1 MRLHTRILSTLLVFG
16 LAAPLSA
23 QTSPLS
29 IQARP
34 LQVGDLYALKE
45 VGDPRISPDGRWVA
59 YTVTTPDREKDKPDS
74 DIYLIPAAG
83 GEAIRLTAGD
93 RSEQKPRFSPDGQWL
108 AFLAGESDGETQVW
122 LMRRAGG
129 DAVQLTSY
137 QASVSDLVWSPD
149 SAHLALVVEDPDPAK
164 PGSDGTGASEDR
176 QTARPIVVTRLQFKQ
191 DGKGYLSDRRTH
203 VHIFTVATRTS
214 RQLTSGP
221 FDDSQPAWSPDG
233 RIVAFTSNRLLP
245 DADSGQNTDVFL
257 VPATGGIPR
266 AVAKTERAESHA
278 AFSPD
283 GEHLV
288 FVAGG
293 DPGDL
298 WYGAS
303 HIAAVPVS
311 GGAPRPLT
319 AGLDRNVSQ
328 PVFSRDGRSVYF
340 LLEDGGAQPLARV
353 PLAGGAVVRIA
364 GRESGITAF
373 DVGPADD
380 IVVLESSF
388 QYPAEV
394 FRVTLPRP
402 DGSAGLERLTHV
414 NDSFLA
420 GITLGSVERVT
431 FTSPDGTRVDGFV
444 TKPPAYT
451 KGQPV
456 PAILWLH
463 GGPASQYAAVFDFEW
478 HIFAA
483 HGYAVIAPNPRGS
496 TGYGTAFSRAI
507 WADWGTRDTQ
517 DVLAAVDHVVKMGVA
532 DPDRLGVGG
541 WSYGGILTNYVIT
554 KTPRFN
560 AATSG
565 AGAANILA
573 GYGTDHYQYEYEREL
588 GLPWKA
594 RDTYLKLSSSFF
606 DVEKIV
612 TPVLYL
618 CGQKD
623 MNVPLLNNEQLY
635 QAVRRVNRVPTE
647 LVIYPEQWHVLE
659 TPSHQLDRYERSI
672 AWYDRFLKATAHQ
685 RGESAPET
693 TSLLGR
699 PLHPVVL
706 APAARE
712 AAARNV
718 EAARNAFVKT
728 PDNADAILWFGRHQ
742 AAAGQVRAA
751 IETFTRGVA
760 RFPND
765 ARFFRHRGHRYI
777 TLRAFDQAIVDLTRA
792 SQLIAGKP
800 DVPEPSLADATVM
813 SSETLHYA
821 IWYHLGLAHYL
832 KGDFERALPAFRACF
847 EVARGSDDQTIGAS
861 DWLYMTLRRLGR
873 DEEAAAVLEGIGPSM
888 KVRADQSYF
897 VRLMMYKGNY
907 APEDLLRAGGDGV
920 TAATYGYAVG
930 NWYLYNA
937 RSSDAKN
944 VFRRVIEG
952 SNWMAFGYIAA
963 EAELARME
971 SR

>member
-1 MRLHTRILSTLLVFG
+1 MRLSTKLPTALFVLA

-23 QTSPLS
+23 QP
-29 IQARP
+29 RP
-34 LQVGDLYALKE
+34 LQAADVYALKD

-59 YTVTTPDREKDKPDS
+59 YTVTSPDREKDKPDS
-74 DIYLIPAAG
+74 DIYLVPLAG

-108 AFLAGESDGETQVW
+108 AFLAAEPEGETQVW

-129 DAVQLTSY
+129 DAVALTSY

-149 SAHLALVVEDPDPAK
+149 STRLALVVEDPDPAK
-164 PGSDGTGASEDR
+164 PAGDTAGASDDR
-176 QTARPIVVTRLQFKQ
+176 QSTRPIVVTRLQFKR
-191 DGKGYLSDRRTH
+191 DGKGYLSDQRTH
-203 VHIFTVATRTS
+203 VHVFDVATRVS

-233 RIVAFTSNRLLP
+233 RTVAFTSNRLLP
-245 DADSGQNTDVFL
+245 DTDAGKNSDIFV

-266 AVAKTERAESHA
+266 TVAKTERAESNPV
-278 AFSPD
+278 FSPD

-288 FVAGG
+288 FVTGG
-293 DPGDL
+293 DPGDM

-303 HIAAVPVS
+303 HVATVPVR
-311 GGAPRPLT
+311 GGTPKALT
-319 AGLDRNVSQ
+319 ASLDRNVLQ
-328 PVFSRDGRSVYF
+328 PLFSRDGRDVYF
-340 LLEDGGAQPLARV
+340 LLEDGGTQPLARI
-353 PLAGGAVVRIA
+353 PLAGGAMVRVA
-364 GRESGITAF
+364 GAQSGITAF
-373 DVGPADD
+373 DIGPAGE

-388 QYPAEV
+388 HYPAEV
-394 FRVTLPRP
+394 SRVTAPRP
-402 DGSAGLERLTHV
+402 DGSAGLERVTHV
-414 NDSFLA
+414 NDTFLA
-420 GITLGSVERVT
+420 GIALGTVERIT
-431 FTSPDGTRVDGFV
+431 ATSPDGTRVEAFV

-451 KGQPV
+451 TGKAA

-463 GGPASQYAAVFDFEW
+463 GGPASQYAAVFDFECQV
-478 HIFAA
+478 FAA

-507 WADWGTRDTQ
+507 WADWGTKDTQ
-517 DVLAAVDHVVKMGVA
+517 DVLAVVDHVVKMGIA

-541 WSYGGILTNYVIT
+541 WSYGGILTNHVVT
-554 KTPRFN
+554 KSTRFK

-573 GYGTDHYQYEYEREL
+573 GYGTDHYQYEYEVEL
-588 GLPWKA
+588 GLPWKT
-594 RDTYLKLSSSFF
+594 RETYLTLSSSFF

-635 QAVRRVNRVPTE
+635 QAVRRVNKVPTE
-647 LVIYPEQWHVLE
+647 LVIYPEAWHVLE
-659 TPSHQLDRYERSI
+659 TPSHQQDRYERSI
-672 AWYDRFLKATAHQ
+672 AWYDRFLKPRAAQGTHPA
-685 RGESAPET
+685 AET
-693 TSLLGR
+693 TSLLGK
-699 PLHPVVL
+699 PLHQVEL
-706 APAARE
+706 APSARD

-718 EAARNAFVKT
+718 EAARQTFVKT
-728 PDNADAILWFGRHQ
+728 PDKADTILWLGRHQ

-751 IETFTRGVA
+751 IETFTRGLA
-760 RFPND
+760 KFPND
-765 ARFFRHRGHRYI
+765 ARFYRHRGHRYI

-800 DVPEPSLADATVM
+800 DVDEPTLADPAVM
-813 SSETLHYA
+813 SSETLNYA

-832 KGDFERALPAFRACF
+832 KGDFEQALAAYRACADMAKGND
-847 EVARGSDDQTIGAS
+847 EQTIGIS

-873 DEEAAAVLEGIGPSM
+873 IDDAAAVLAAINPAM
-888 KVRADQSYF
+888 KVRPDQNYF
-897 VRLMMYKGNY
+897 NRLMMYKGVY
-907 APEDLLRAGGDGV
+907 TPEDLLRAGGDAV

-930 NWYLYNA
+930 NWYLYNS
-937 RSSDAKN
+937 RQPEAKAI
-944 VFRRVIEG
+944 FRRIIEG
-952 SNWMAFGYIAA
+952 ANWMAFGYIAA
-963 EAELARME
+963 EAELARLAT
-971 SR
+971 R